1 MKKLDSLLSRKFGLL
16 VFAVLL
22 LLGFGFVVARSGPL
36 APTKV
41 TITRVESGNLSS
53 SLFGIGTV
61 EARRSYF
68 IGPTAAGRVKA
79 VHVDVGEHV
88 KTGQLLAEIDPVDLD
103 ERLRSLD
110 ASSARASSAVSAAE
124 AQRKDVL
131 ARQAVA
137 GLNAR
142 RYRDL
147 GDKHFVSPSAV
158 ESKQQELTSAQ
169 AAVDASEANLQSA
182 RQELVRLKADQ
193 DGLRQQRN
201 NLRLVAPID
210 GVVTSRD
217 AEAGSTV
224 IAGQSV
230 VKLVEPA
237 SLWVKV
243 RLDQGRSRGLAVAQ
257 IASIALR
264 SNPGMPLAGKVV
276 RIEPLSDGVTEE
288 RIALVS
294 FDQIPAGLSIGE
306 MAEVTVQT
314 VANQSG
320 LTLPNAAIKQTSQ
333 GTGVWLLRDGKPA
346 FVAVKLGSSSL
357 DGLVQVVAGIA
368 AGDEI
373 IVHSERELSEGG
385 RVKVVDQLV
394 GQRK

>member
-1 MKKLDSLLSRKFGLL
+1 MKLDSFFSRKFGLL
-16 VFAVLL
+16 AFAVILL
-22 LLGFGFVVARSGPL
+22 VGFGFVVARSGPL

-41 TITRVESGNLSS
+41 TITRVETGSLSS

-79 VHVDVGEHV
+79 VHVDVGEQV
-88 KTGQLLAEIDPVDLD
+88 KAGQLLAEIDPVDLD
-103 ERLRSLD
+103 ERLRSLE
-110 ASSARASSAVSAAE
+110 ASYARASSAVLAAD

-131 ARQAVA
+131 ARQTVA
-137 GLNAR
+137 GLNAK

-182 RQELVRLKADQ
+182 RQEVVRLKADQ
-193 DGLRQQRN
+193 DALRQQRN
-201 NLRLVAPID
+201 NLRLVAPVD
-210 GVVTSRD
+210 GVLTSRD

-230 VKLVEPA
+230 LKLIEPS

-243 RLDQGRSRGLAVAQ
+243 RLDQGRSRGLAAGQ
-257 IASIALR
+257 AASIALR
-264 SNPGMPLAGKVV
+264 SNPGLPLTGKVV
-276 RIEPLSDGVTEE
+276 RIEPVSDSVTEE
-288 RIALVS
+288 RITLIT
-294 FDQIPAGLSIGE
+294 FDQIPLGLSIGE

-314 VANQSG
+314 AANQSG
-320 LTLPNAAIKQTSQ
+320 LTLPNAAIKQTPEGS
-333 GTGVWLLRDGKPA
+333 GVWKLRDGKPV
-346 FVAVKLGSSSL
+346 FVAIKLGTSTL
-357 DGLVQVVAGIA
+357 DGSVQVLGGLGA
-368 AGDEI
+368 ADEI
-373 IVHSERELSEGG
+373 IVHSERELSEGS
-385 RVKVVDQLV
+385 RVKVVEQLA

>member
-1 MKKLDSLLSRKFGLL
+1 MKLNGFLNRKFGLAA
-16 VFAVLL
+16 FAVLL
-22 LLGFGFVVARSGPL
+22 LVGFGFVVARSGPL

-41 TITRVESGNLSS
+41 TITRVETGSLSS

-103 ERLRSLD
+103 ERLRSLE
-110 ASSARASSAVSAAE
+110 ASSARASSAVLAAD

-131 ARQAVA
+131 ARQTVA
-137 GLNAR
+137 GLNAK

-182 RQELVRLKADQ
+182 RQEVLRLKADQ

-201 NLRLVAPID
+201 NLRLVAPVD
-210 GVVTSRD
+210 GVLTSRD
-217 AEAGSTV
+217 VEAGSTV

-230 VKLVEPA
+230 VKLIEPN
-237 SLWVKV
+237 SLWIKV
-243 RLDQGRSRGLAVAQ
+243 RLDQGRSRGLAPEQTAT
-257 IASIALR
+257 ISLR
-264 SNPGMPLAGKVV
+264 SHPGMPSSGKVF
-276 RIEPLSDGVTEE
+276 RIDPVSDSVTEE
-288 RIALVS
+288 RITLVT
-294 FDQIPAGLSIGE
+294 FDQIPPGLSIGE
-306 MAEVTVQT
+306 MAEVTVHT
-314 VANQSG
+314 AANQSG

-333 GTGVWLLRDGKPA
+333 GTGVWRLRDGKPV
-346 FVAVKLGSSSL
+346 FVAIKLGGSSL
-357 DGLVQVVAGIA
+357 DGLVQVLEGLG

-385 RVKVVDQLV
+385 RVKVVEQLA
-394 GQRK
+394 GPGK